1 MATQSTKRKTPPK
14 KYKRRKKGTPKSLP
28 TLLLLLLVAVF
39 GVLYYLDLLPFELPL
54 PSGGETTAET
64 TLPSPESTK
73 NPDTTIAADQN
84 AGGNLSTEVVSTA
97 DLSIHFLELGNK
109 YTGDCTYIKVGDVDI
124 LIDAGS
130 RVGSITTIS
139 AYLNQY
145 VTDGVLEYVIVTHA
159 HQDHYAGFA
168 TGKTTKSI
176 FDLYE
181 CETIIDFAMT
191 NQDPG
196 AQMYSNYQREL
207 QDEIANGATHYTAAE
222 CITSNRDSFALSET
236 VTLTILDSYY
246 YYNTSSDE
254 NNYSVCVLLSES
266 LGEDSRHYLFTGD
279 LEEEG
284 EEHLVEMND
293 LPEVEL
299 FKAGHHGSPTSSNDC
314 LLSVVR
320 PKNVAVCCCCGS
332 PEYTKNEANQFPSQA
347 FIDRIAVYT
356 RNVYVTTLCI
366 DYENSRFTSMNGNIV
381 FVSADTAFTVYCSGS
396 TDPLYLSDWFKANRK
411 CPDPWKVA
419 S

>member
-1 MATQSTKRKTPPK
+1 MAKRKPQRNKNTLA
-14 KYKRRKKGTPKSLP
+14 TIP
-28 TLLLLLLVAVF
+28 TVFLILLFAAF
-39 GVLYYLDLLPFELPL
+39 GALYYLDLLPFDLPAL
-54 PSGGETTAET
+54 PDLGNGAET
-64 TLPSPESTK
+64 TLQTEETTK
-73 NPDTTIAADQN
+73 NPNTTTALDQN
-84 AGGNLSTEVVSTA
+84 ASSNLSAGVVETA

-130 RVGSITTIS
+130 RVGSIPTIS

-168 TGKTTKSI
+168 TGKTTQSI

-181 CETIIDFAMT
+181 CKTIIDFAKT
-191 NQDPG
+191 NQDPD

-222 CITSNRDSFALSET
+222 CITVGLDQFVLSET

-246 YYNTSSDE
+246 YYNASSDE
-254 NNYSVCVLLSES
+254 NNYSVCILLSES
-266 LGEDSRHYLFTGD
+266 LGADSRHYLFTGD

-284 EEHLVEMND
+284 EEHLVEMNN

-314 LLSVVR
+314 LLAIIK

-396 TDPLYLSDWFKANRK
+396 TDPLYLSDWFKANRT
-411 CPDPWKVA
+411 CPDAWKVA